1 MNDNYSISYK
11 DKIFTPSIYQK
22 KIFDNVKYG
31 IGNMI
36 IKACAGSGKTS
47 VIVNLIKL
55 IDKDKKLLFIAF
67 NKEIVNELKKRIGLL
82 GHIDIMTYHSL
93 GYLILKE
100 NFGLTLKNV
109 DEYKYRT
116 YIKSNIK
123 HLSIIDVSK
132 LNANE
137 YNAYISNIMHLINYS
152 RYNQCQSADEIKK
165 IGDKY
170 GIAIMHD
177 EHLIAEKALKWG
189 QENIS
194 TIDYT
199 DMIWLPI
206 ELNLYPKRYKY
217 DWVLIDESQ
226 DISLIQQK
234 LFLKTFKRGTR
245 FVSVG
250 DEYQT
255 INLWA
260 GASDT
265 ALNDLEK
272 MPNTKVFTL
281 PITYRCPKNIVELA
295 KKYSDNIKADDN
307 AIDGIINYDVS
318 VNAPKSGD
326 MVLCRNTA
334 PLVELYMK
342 YLRYN
347 KKSYI
352 KGSDIG
358 KNLVNLV
365 IENCDEIET
374 LKNDFINKLF
384 EKLVILRDNIM
395 KDYGLDYSAA
405 SSSPQIVNLY
415 DNIMALKAISEGL
428 NTKQELIN
436 KINEIFLDSDGDG
449 VCLSTIHKAKGLE
462 ADNVFIL
469 CKSLMPSK
477 LAKKEWEKITEL
489 NLIYVAITRAKKSL
503 NFISENE
510 FKPKSF
516 FSKSDLFSNEINTI
530 EKDINCNI
538 LKKDINTNDNNI
550 ITSNK
555 IIKNKYLKA
564 SDRLKGFI

>member
-1 MNDNYSISYK
+1 MNDNYFINYK
-11 DKIFTPSIYQK
+11 NKNFTPSIYQK

-31 IGNMI
+31 IGNMV

-55 IDKDKKLLFIAF
+55 IDTDKKLLFIAF
-67 NKEIVNELKKRIGLL
+67 NKEIVNELKNRIGPL
-82 GHIDIMTYHSL
+82 GHVDIMTYHSL

-116 YIKSNIK
+116 YVKNNIT
-123 HLSIIDVSK
+123 HLSIINVSE
-132 LNANE
+132 LNINQ
-137 YNAYISNIMHLINYS
+137 YNTYISNIIHLVNYS
-152 RYNQCQSADEIKK
+152 RYNQCQSANEIKK

-170 GIAIMHD
+170 GIVIMYD
-177 EHLIAEKALKWG
+177 EHLIAEKVLKWG
-189 QENIS
+189 QKNID

-199 DMIWLPI
+199 DMIWLPV
-206 ELNLYPKRYKY
+206 ELNLYPKKYKY

-281 PITYRCPKNIVELA
+281 PITYRCPKKIVELA

-307 AIDGIINYDVS
+307 AIDGTINYNVS
-318 VNAPKSGD
+318 VNDPKSGD

-334 PLVELYMK
+334 PLVELYMR

-365 IENCDEIET
+365 IDNCGEIE
-374 LKNDFINKLF
+374 LLNNNFFNKLF
-384 EKLVILRDNIM
+384 EKLIMLRNNLM
-395 KDYGLDYSAA
+395 KDYGLDHYDA

-428 NTKQELIN
+428 HTKQELID

-516 FSKSDLFSNEINTI
+516 YSKNELFSNEINAI
-530 EKDINCNI
+530 EKDINYTPKINVNI
-538 LKKDINTNDNNI
+538 IENNIDINDKTINNKCFKAF
-550 ITSNK
+550 NK
-555 IIKNKYLKA
+555 LK
-564 SDRLKGFI
+564 DFI

>member
-177 EHLIAEKALKWG
+177 EHLISEKALKWG

-374 LKNDFINKLF
+374 LKNDFFNKLF
-384 EKLVILRDNIM
+384 EKLVILRDNLM
-395 KDYGLDYSAA
+395 KDYGLDYYDA

>member
-374 LKNDFINKLF
+374 LKNDFFNKLF
-384 EKLVILRDNIM
+384 EKLVILRDNLM
-395 KDYGLDYSAA
+395 KDYGLDYYDA

>member
-82 GHIDIMTYHSL
+82 GYIDIMTYHSL

-365 IENCDEIET
+365 IDNCGEIE
-374 LKNDFINKLF
+374 LLNNNFFNKLF
-384 EKLVILRDNIM
+384 EKLIMLRNNLM
-395 KDYGLDYSAA
+395 KDYGLDHYDA

-428 NTKQELIN
+428 HTKQELID

-516 FSKSDLFSNEINTI
+516 YSKNELFSNEINAI
-530 EKDINCNI
+530 EKDINYTPKINVNI
-538 LKKDINTNDNNI
+538 IENNIDINDKTINNKCFKAF
-550 ITSNK
+550 NK
-555 IIKNKYLKA
+555 LK
-564 SDRLKGFI
+564 DFI